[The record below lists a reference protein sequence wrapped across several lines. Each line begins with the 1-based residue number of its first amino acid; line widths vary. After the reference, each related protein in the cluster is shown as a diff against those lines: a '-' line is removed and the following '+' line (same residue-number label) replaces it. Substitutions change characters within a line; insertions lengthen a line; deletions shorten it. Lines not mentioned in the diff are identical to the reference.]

1 MEQSKSW
8 KIIFPPQHSSRD
20 RGYRGGGGRW
30 IKIDY
35 NGETCVRFHVI
46 MKYKT
51 FPNYIH
57 NSAIKAPHRVRVSV
71 DPVRS
76 VRGAGTMLLCK
87 HSLSSLPASLPSLRC
102 LSVKIAKE
110 MVSVHLCFSK
120 INQIFID
127 ENAFNI
133 WYQRSFVGCNFIIL
147 VIQPP

>member
-8 KIIFPPQHSSRD
+8 KIIFPPQHSSSRD

-57 NSAIKAPHRVRVSV
+57 NSAIKAPHRVRGLAQC
-71 DPVRS
+71 PVR
-76 VRGAGTMLLCK
+76 VRGVRGPGTMLLCK
-87 HSLSSLPASLPSLRC
+87 HSLSSLPASHPSLRC
-102 LSVKIAKE
+102 ISVKIAKE
-110 MVSVHLCFSK
+110 YMVSVL
-120 INQIFID
+120 FID
-127 ENAFNI
+127 KSNI
-133 WYQRSFVGCNFIIL
+133 YWWKCIQLLISNIVGWLQF
-147 VIQPP
+147 